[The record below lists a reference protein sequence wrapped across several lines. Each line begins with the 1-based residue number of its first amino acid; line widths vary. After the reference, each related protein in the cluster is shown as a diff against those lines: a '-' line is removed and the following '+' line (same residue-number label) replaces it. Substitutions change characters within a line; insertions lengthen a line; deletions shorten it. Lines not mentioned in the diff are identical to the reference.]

1 MATADVDRMSPT
13 HHLSLPSE
21 PNISTSEADSNA
33 DSSPSETRTPS
44 TSLSSDAPKIDQPEQ
59 QDEPGKPDQPV
70 KAEHEPQN
78 SESDKKDKG
87 VPQITDLNVDT
98 WDIDYWY
105 ESSGRRDP
113 RSIQEQ
119 IQDVPARLFHEAML
133 QRLFH
138 SRLEVLEAAILGPQK
153 VENANA
159 NKTKVPDSEATT
171 KWLSWQE
178 YSLMYE
184 VPETLGEWKH
194 VPEVDNS
201 PQSIIEALIEEPLSL
216 RAVRSLAVMTKQ
228 LPAGNKVNTDG
239 KEGNVPIYQIRLR
252 SPILLKVLN
261 EVTDQ
266 LPHRGPHEHKVSFMR
281 PFKLLTL
288 YSKELVEYQKKLEEI
303 HGNSTA
309 ESEEPSTEIGPLKET
324 ESPKALEHLRLLNE
338 FMANHM
344 GRVLKLREDVENGT
358 ARKIA
363 FCDLW
368 HLFRPGTTV
377 RTPTSKRIQLYRVI
391 RVTGGRPIYTFSGD
405 PPANSA
411 GFKLKEQGYSPGSF
425 IVECFY
431 IDFDGVQYGPVNRT
445 FQIRKYEGE
454 RELTALPVYPLQCDP
469 NPEGI
474 REAMVAR
481 GENFAVLSNPQKTA
495 HKQYRGL
502 TLDKH
507 PEQVESQVIIDFQ
520 LAFLEMSD
528 NKPQIGLDSLADHD
542 LRETNLGHFR
552 CDRCTSEGCCGND
565 YIVADS
571 GIDEKEEQEFKN
583 MHGRL
588 IDSTGFAED
597 LNQDQKAL
605 LPFKVYGFVLRSRKW
620 ATFDIESISDVQ
632 YTDGWQNLVIN
643 ESIKET
649 VLAMVENHESVPNKN
664 DGRGRSLPSVDLIQ
678 GKGKGLII
686 LLHGEP
692 GVGKTSTAECVA
704 DHTKRPLFPV
714 TCGDIGDNAEFVEK
728 NLERNFQL
736 AHKWGCVLLLDEAD
750 VFLKRRNDTDLA
762 RNAIVSVFLRTL
774 EYYSGILFLTTN
786 RVGQIDRAFKSR
798 IHVSLYYPKL
808 DKKTSIQIWKNNIG
822 RIRKEFESQYPD
834 SEIRD
839 KEIIK
844 FAKEHFKDIKSK
856 NLLNWNGRQIRNAF
870 QTAVALAAFDA
881 KKNKR
886 PNDLI
891 LGKEQFIRVAAAAEE
906 FDKYLLSL
914 SQGKNDS
921 QLAEEHR
928 WRVDNFQNQPVVM
941 PMVAKQDP
949 GRSAYAFGQSSRSS
963 KGRGS
968 ERGVL
973 REAESSDSDSDSS
986 TSSDKDEYSEPRAES
1001 EEDSDSQSSSASSE
1015 EDRKKKSKGK
1025 STSKTKDGKKRSSH
1039 KRSK

>member
-1 MATADVDRMSPT
+1 MATAIVDSVNP
-13 HHLSLPSE
+13 HSLGISSE
-21 PNISTSEADSNA
+21 PSVSTPATDGNTDSSQTEAGIPSSSLSPDAAKNGQPSKTEDEPLNGQLNEKNKAEPPLEDAKDDLFHLRFWNRISTIYEQ
-33 DSSPSETRTPS
+33 R
-44 TSLSSDAPKIDQPEQ
+44 SL
-59 QDEPGKPDQPV
+59 
-70 KAEHEPQN
+70 
-78 SESDKKDKG
+78 
-87 VPQITDLNVDT
+87 
-98 WDIDYWY
+98 
-105 ESSGRRDP
+105 
-113 RSIQEQ
+113 QER
-119 IQDVPARLFHEAML
+119 IQDVPARLYQEAML
-133 QRLFH
+133 HRLFH
-138 SRLEVLEAAILGPQK
+138 DRLEALETAILGPQNLNS
-153 VENANA
+153 VNY
-159 NKTKVPDSEATT
+159 NKSNVPDSEVTT

-178 YSLMYE
+178 YSVIYD
-184 VPETLGEWKH
+184 VPESKGEWKH
-194 VPEVDNS
+194 VPEIDNS
-201 PQSIIEALIEEPLSL
+201 PQSIIEALIEEPLSF
-216 RAVRSLAVMTKQ
+216 RAVRSITTKQ
-228 LPAGNKVNTDG
+228 SPMVVAGNKVAIDG
-239 KEGNVPIYQIRLR
+239 KETTLPIFQIRLR

-266 LPHRGPHEHKVSFMR
+266 LSQRGPHEHKVTFMR

-288 YSKELVEYQKKLEEI
+288 FGKELLEHQKKLEQI
-303 HGNSTA
+303 HGDSIAGSQDPSTA
-309 ESEEPSTEIGPLKET
+309 IGPLKET
-324 ESPKALEHLRLLNE
+324 ESLKALEHLRLLNE
-338 FMANHM
+338 FMANHL
-344 GRVLKLREDVENGT
+344 GRVFKLREDFEKGT
-358 ARKIA
+358 TRKVA

-377 RTPTSKRIQLYRVI
+377 RTPASKQIQLYRVI
-391 RVTGGRPIYTFSGD
+391 RATGGRPLYSLAGD
-405 PPANSA
+405 PPANYA
-411 GFKLKEQGYSPGSF
+411 GVKLKDQGYSPGSF

-431 IDFDGVQYGPVNRT
+431 VDFDGAQYGPVNCT

-454 RELTALPVYPLQCDP
+454 RDMTALPVYPLQFDP
-469 NPEGI
+469 DHESI
-474 REAMVAR
+474 REAMVIR

-528 NKPQIGLDSLADHD
+528 NKPQIGLDSLVDHD
-542 LRETNLGHFR
+542 PRETNLGYFR
-552 CDRCTSEGCCGND
+552 CIRCGSEGCCGND
-565 YIVADS
+565 YVAQDS
-571 GIDEKEEQEFKN
+571 GIDEKEEQQFKSLN
-583 MHGRL
+583 GTL
-588 IDSTGFAED
+588 IDSTGYAED
-597 LNQDQKAL
+597 LTPDQKAL

-632 YTDGWQNLVIN
+632 YTDGWQNLVISD
-643 ESIKET
+643 SIKET
-649 VLAMVENHESVPNKN
+649 VLAMVENHESIPSKPE
-664 DGRGRSLPSVDLIQ
+664 GRGGSLPSVDLIQ

-750 VFLKRRNDTDLA
+750 VFLKRRNDTDLP

-822 RIRKEFESQYPD
+822 RIRKEFEAQNPD
-834 SEIRD
+834 FDIRE

-844 FAKEHFKDIKSK
+844 FAKEHFKDIKDK

-881 KKNKR
+881 RNNKR
-886 PNDLI
+886 SNDII
-891 LGKEQFIRVAAAAEE
+891 LGKEQFTRVAAAAEE
-906 FDKYLLSL
+906 FDRYLLSL

-928 WRVDNFQNQPVVM
+928 WRADNFQNQPMVV
-941 PMVAKQDP
+941 PMVRNADP
-949 GRSAYAFGQSSRSS
+949 GRSVYAFGHSNRSS
-963 KGRGS
+963 KGRGL
-968 ERGVL
+968 ERGAFK
-973 REAESSDSDSDSS
+973 EAQPSDTDSDSS
-986 TSSDKDEYSEPRAES
+986 TSSDTEESSEPDRRHAESDESSEPESDLIPS
-1001 EEDSDSQSSSASSE
+1001 EED
-1015 EDRKKKSKGK
+1015 KKKKRKGK